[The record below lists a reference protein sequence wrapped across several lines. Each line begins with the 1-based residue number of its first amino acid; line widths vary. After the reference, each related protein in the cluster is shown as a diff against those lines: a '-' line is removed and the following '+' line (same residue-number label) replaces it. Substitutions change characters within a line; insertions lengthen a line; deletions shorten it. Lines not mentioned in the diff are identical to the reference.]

1 MNKQK
6 EILPPEYCKAE
17 IIGIKIKI
25 EKIKKLMEQV
35 MPYSWD
41 AETKHGHGFYLE
53 LQDQVKTLE
62 DRIQMIKD
70 YVWNNHNIQLII
82 NKKGA

>member
-1 MNKQK
+1 MNTEIK
-6 EILPPEYCKAE
+6 ILPLEYCQAE
-17 IIGIKIKI
+17 IIGINFKI

-41 AETKHGHGFYLE
+41 AETKHAHGFYLE
-53 LQDQVKTLE
+53 LQDQIKTLE

-70 YVWNNHNIQLII
+70 YVWDNHKIQLLV

>member
-1 MNKQK
+1 MNTEIK
-6 EILPPEYCKAE
+6 ILPLEYCQAE
-17 IIGIKIKI
+17 IIGINIKI

-41 AETKHGHGFYLE
+41 AETKHAHGFYLE
-53 LQDQVKTLE
+53 LQDQIKTLE

-70 YVWNNHNIQLII
+70 YVWDNHKIQLLV

>member
-6 EILPPEYCKAE
+6 EILPPEYCLAE
-17 IIGIKIKI
+17 CIGINIKI

-35 MPYSWD
+35 MPYSWE
-41 AETKHGHGFYLE
+41 AETKHAHGFYLE

-70 YVWNNHNIQLII
+70 YVWDNHNIQLLI